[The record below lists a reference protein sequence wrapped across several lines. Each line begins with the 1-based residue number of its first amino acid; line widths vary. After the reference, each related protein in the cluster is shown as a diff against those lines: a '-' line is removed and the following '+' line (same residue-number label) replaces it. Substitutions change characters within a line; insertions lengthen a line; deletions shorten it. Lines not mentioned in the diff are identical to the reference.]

1 MKTVLVALAVL
12 AVSSVAQ
19 AQTSVMPPPAKPDAG
34 PVEHGARPDPQAVRP
49 GSPAG
54 DAPSASV
61 GTVVRDPAG
70 PRRVLGLPV
79 SSALLIGG
87 VIAALLAIGGLVIP
101 AARRRERARGNG
113 TYGRP

>member
-1 MKTVLVALAVL
+1 
-12 AVSSVAQ
+12 
-19 AQTSVMPPPAKPDAG
+19 
-34 PVEHGARPDPQAVRP
+34 
-49 GSPAG
+49 
-54 DAPSASV
+54 
-61 GTVVRDPAG
+61 
-70 PRRVLGLPV
+70 VLGLPV